1 MSHVSSY
8 KEKHYRN
15 IITDDLLKSYQIK
28 VSETDLYIR
37 SDTDLSDK
45 VLEIV
50 IKHRNLIEEYIR
62 KRPVF
67 LTSLKPL
74 GEDQRAPEII
84 REMLRFSKSAGVG
97 PMASVAGAIAEF
109 VGKDL
114 LRYSNNV
121 IVENGGDI
129 FIKTGKG
136 MRVGI
141 FAAESALSMKVAIRV
156 LPEETPMGICTSS
169 ASVGHS
175 MSFGIADAVCVKSKS
190 AILADAAATFVGNRV
205 KKKENIKRAIE
216 DGLKIEGVLGIVV
229 IAGDAM
235 GIAGNIEIEAI

>member
-1 MSHVSSY
+1 
-8 KEKHYRN
+8 
-15 IITDDLLKSYQIK
+15 
-28 VSETDLYIR
+28 
-37 SDTDLSDK
+37 
-45 VLEIV
+45 
-50 IKHRNLIEEYIR
+50 
-62 KRPVF
+62 
-67 LTSLKPL
+67 
-74 GEDQRAPEII
+74 
-84 REMLRFSKSAGVG
+84 
-97 PMASVAGAIAEF
+97 MASVAGAIAEF

>member
-1 MSHVSSY
+1 
-8 KEKHYRN
+8 
-15 IITDDLLKSYQIK
+15 
-28 VSETDLYIR
+28 
-37 SDTDLSDK
+37 
-45 VLEIV
+45 
-50 IKHRNLIEEYIR
+50 
-62 KRPVF
+62 
-67 LTSLKPL
+67 
-74 GEDQRAPEII
+74 
-84 REMLRFSKSAGVG
+84 MLRFSKSAGVG

-121 IVENGGDI
+121 IVENGGDV
-129 FIKTGKG
+129 FIKTRKNL
-136 MRVGI
+136 RVGI

-156 LPEETPMGICTSS
+156 LPEETPLGICTSS

-175 MSFGIADAVCVKSKS
+175 LSFGIADAVCVKSKS
-190 AILADAAATFVGNRV
+190 ALLADAAATFVGNRV

-216 DGLKIEGVLGIVV
+216 EGLKIEGVLGVVV

>member
-1 MSHVSSY
+1 
-8 KEKHYRN
+8 
-15 IITDDLLKSYQIK
+15 
-28 VSETDLYIR
+28 
-37 SDTDLSDK
+37 
-45 VLEIV
+45 
-50 IKHRNLIEEYIR
+50 
-62 KRPVF
+62 
-67 LTSLKPL
+67 
-74 GEDQRAPEII
+74 
-84 REMLRFSKSAGVG
+84 
-97 PMASVAGAIAEF
+97 MASVAGAIAEF

-216 DGLKIEGVLGIVV
+216 DGLKIEGVLGVVV

>member
-1 MSHVSSY
+1 MSHVSY
-8 KEKHYRN
+8 KEKHYRS
-15 IITDDLLKSYQIK
+15 IITDNLLKSYQIK

-109 VGKDL
+109 VGQDL

-156 LPEETPMGICTSS
+156 LPEETPLGICTSS

>member
-1 MSHVSSY
+1 
-8 KEKHYRN
+8 
-15 IITDDLLKSYQIK
+15 LKSYQIK

-109 VGKDL
+109 VGQDL

-156 LPEETPMGICTSS
+156 LPEETPLGICTSS

>member
-45 VLEIV
+45 ALESV
-50 IKHRNLIEEYIR
+50 IKHRNLIEEYII

-74 GEDQRAPEII
+74 EEDQRAPEII
-84 REMLRFSKSAGVG
+84 RKMLRFSKSAGVG

-121 IVENGGDI
+121 IVENGGDV
-129 FIKTGKG
+129 FIKTRKNL
-136 MRVGI
+136 RVGI

-156 LPEETPMGICTSS
+156 LPEETPLGICTSS

>member
-1 MSHVSSY
+1 MSHVSY
-8 KEKHYRN
+8 KEKHYRS
-15 IITDDLLKSYQIK
+15 IITDNLLKSYQIK

>member
-1 MSHVSSY
+1 
-8 KEKHYRN
+8 
-15 IITDDLLKSYQIK
+15 
-28 VSETDLYIR
+28 
-37 SDTDLSDK
+37 
-45 VLEIV
+45 
-50 IKHRNLIEEYIR
+50 
-62 KRPVF
+62 
-67 LTSLKPL
+67 
-74 GEDQRAPEII
+74 
-84 REMLRFSKSAGVG
+84 
-97 PMASVAGAIAEF
+97 MASVAGAIAEF
-109 VGKDL
+109 VGQDL